1 VSRQLVTNLSRVRV
15 IQTLLLQQQHHDNFY
30 TDKRSTTQSSSFAI
44 ATCSSVLPRDV
55 RDSLHHTSLT
65 NTQQIDSR
73 IDTTNMGLWDTL
85 TGGPQKASTTSSSTY
100 SSNPTQQTQSYQP
113 APFDPTTAQDVSSFL
128 NPQMSFD
135 PSALHPLAGLD
146 QDALDYLTL
155 EDNILDTSAGSGALP
170 SKGWSDDLCYGTGT
184 TYLAALT
191 LGGIWG
197 LAEGLNRTPAS
208 APPKLRLNA
217 CLNAITRRGP
227 FLGNSAAVIAMVYNG
242 FNSTIGYYRGKH
254 DAGNSIAAG
263 ALSGMLFKSTK
274 GIRPMAISGAMVA
287 SAAGAWAVSI
297 AQTYQSTRTDKS
309 NSLHAKLSFEDEE
322 NCQCMQSPR
331 RYLVTA

>member
-1 VSRQLVTNLSRVRV
+1 
-15 IQTLLLQQQHHDNFY
+15 
-30 TDKRSTTQSSSFAI
+30 
-44 ATCSSVLPRDV
+44 
-55 RDSLHHTSLT
+55 
-65 NTQQIDSR
+65 
-73 IDTTNMGLWDTL
+73 
-85 TGGPQKASTTSSSTY
+85 
-100 SSNPTQQTQSYQP
+100 
-113 APFDPTTAQDVSSFL
+113 
-128 NPQMSFD
+128 MSFD

-191 LGGIWG
+191 LGGVWG

-297 AQTYQSTRTDKS
+297 APSRSVYW
-309 NSLHAKLSFEDEE
+309 H
-322 NCQCMQSPR
+322 
-331 RYLVTA
+331 